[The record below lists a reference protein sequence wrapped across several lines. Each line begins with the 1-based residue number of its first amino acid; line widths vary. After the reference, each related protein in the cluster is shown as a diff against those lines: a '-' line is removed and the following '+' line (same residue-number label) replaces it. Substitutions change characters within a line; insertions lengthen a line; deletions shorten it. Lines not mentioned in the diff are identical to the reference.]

1 MGNFVVAG
9 SAAVLL
15 LLDRHRLPH
24 TRTTTFGDADTT
36 TNSAPNST
44 TNTATNT
51 TAAAEAKYT
60 SPTKGRSFQLR
71 S

>member
-24 TRTTTFGDADTT
+24 TRTTFGDADTT
-36 TNSAPNST
+36 THSAPNST

-51 TAAAEAKYT
+51 STAAEAKHT

>member
-24 TRTTTFGDADTT
+24 TRTTFGDADTT